1 MSDQLGQF
9 IQDGRRKFDAEKCV
23 PQQLLKFLLE
33 DILVRNTDLSAQC
46 GHAAELV
53 ERLTA
58 AAAAEALGRRAEVLW
73 STSAANVFAEGNG
86 GGRICFPFPPNVQGT
101 RTCTFGGAFGSPPRP
116 TRANPPSVRM
126 PSSPYPGGQGNQMP
140 TASTC
145 HRIEYR
151 TSVPIILTCA
161 LSALDTHCFLTSLTH
176 LMGVPLALMTA
187 AIASACSTRPPA
199 PT

>member
-1 MSDQLGQF
+1 MSHQLGQF
-9 IQDGRRKFDAEKCV
+9 IQDGRRKFDAEKSV

-86 GGRICFPFPPNVQGT
+86 GGRI
-101 RTCTFGGAFGSPPRP
+101 S
-116 TRANPPSVRM
+116 
-126 PSSPYPGGQGNQMP
+126 
-140 TASTC
+140 
-145 HRIEYR
+145 
-151 TSVPIILTCA
+151 
-161 LSALDTHCFLTSLTH
+161 FL
-176 LMGVPLALMTA
+176 
-187 AIASACSTRPPA
+187 
-199 PT
+199 

>member
-1 MSDQLGQF
+1 MDFEFDSAARRFSKDQQS
-9 IQDGRRKFDAEKCV
+9 RKEQAKEKV
-23 PQQLLKFLLE
+23 KFLLE

-101 RTCTFGGAFGSPPRP
+101 RTCTSGA
-116 TRANPPSVRM
+116 PSVRH
-126 PSSPYPGGQGNQMP
+126 P
-140 TASTC
+140 A
-145 HRIEYR
+145 RR
-151 TSVPIILTCA
+151 A
-161 LSALDTHCFLTSLTH
+161 L
-176 LMGVPLALMTA
+176 
-187 AIASACSTRPPA
+187 
-199 PT
+199 